1 MGTNVGITLQM
12 QTDDDTIDAMSSRS
26 VILDDKHFQVV
37 QDKAR
42 ELGTTTDEFVS
53 RLIDAEQA
61 LAELSFDQLLAPVR
75 KGFDHLTDAELD
87 TLFAGAKRRIAGPTG
102 Q

>member
-1 MGTNVGITLQM
+1 
-12 QTDDDTIDAMSSRS
+12 MSSRS
-26 VILDDKHFQVV
+26 VILDEQHFRAA

-53 RLIDAEQA
+53 KLIDAEHA

-75 KGFDHLTDAELD
+75 KGFDHLTDDELD
-87 TLFAGAKRRIAGPTG
+87 TLFKDAKGRTAGSAG